1 MARKAKKV
9 KEQTTWKK
17 AKWVAF
23 VNVYL
28 APQEKEAVKQNL
40 LSVEGCLH
48 FMQDMAEAGYKV
60 SWSYSPG
67 EDVHTVSLTGQY
79 AEGPN
84 PGLTMSLRHREYE
97 VAITALAWCAQEE
110 GMHSDWA
117 ERFTTAG
124 GDDW

>member
-1 MARKAKKV
+1 MARSKKV
-9 KEQTTWKK
+9 TKESPQWTK
-17 AKWVAF
+17 AKWKAF

-28 APQEKEAVKQNL
+28 APQEKEFVKKNL
-40 LSVEGCLH
+40 VSTEGCMDFLR
-48 FMQDMAEAGYKV
+48 DMAESGYKV
-60 SWSYSPG
+60 SWSYAPG
-67 EDVHTVSLTGQY
+67 EGVHTVSLTGQY
-79 AEGPN
+79 AQGPN